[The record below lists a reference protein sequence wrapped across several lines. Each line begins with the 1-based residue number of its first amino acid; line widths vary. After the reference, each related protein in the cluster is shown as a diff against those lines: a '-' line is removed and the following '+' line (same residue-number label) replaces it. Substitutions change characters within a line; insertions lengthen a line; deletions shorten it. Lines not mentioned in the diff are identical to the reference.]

1 MTQPAAIVRITLRAD
16 GQIQIERC
24 DGGTTVTPAEK
35 AGDALLDI
43 LRDPNL
49 PKMDTSSGAT
59 NELAHQVIKLLVPQE
74 LRPAA
79 AAGAPML
86 VHLAQ
91 TWARNINQRPKQRAS
106 APPRAEQEHE
116 PPRRSAWRHGKR
128 IA

>member
-1 MTQPAAIVRITLRAD
+1 MSQPAAIVRVTLRTD

-24 DGGTTVTPAEK
+24 DGGTTVTSAAG
-35 AGDALLDI
+35 AGDALLEI

-49 PKMDTSSGAT
+49 PQMDTSSGAT
-59 NELAHQVIKLLVPQE
+59 HELASQVIKLLVPQE
-74 LRPAA
+74 LHPAA

-91 TWARNINQRPKQRAS
+91 TWARNIKHRPKNRAS
-106 APPRAEQEHE
+106 APPRAERDNE
-116 PPRRSAWRHGKR
+116 PTRRSAWRHGKR